1 MSDSVSVSVDVVP
14 PSNNDCNAGNVNES
28 SKTAMSISLGVNAGN
43 VNESYK
49 KAMSISLGVI
59 TQIRVQSSS
68 PWLDVGCLD
77 VSWLNTL
84 LEG

>member
-1 MSDSVSVSVDVVP
+1 MDVVP
-14 PSNNDCNAGNVNES
+14 PNYNDCYAGNVNES

-59 TQIRVQSSS
+59 TQIRVQSS
-68 PWLDVGCLD
+68 
-77 VSWLNTL
+77 
-84 LEG
+84 